1 MTSDAVSDFARQ
13 ARSALAQIQS
23 TPGLTEG
30 DKTAG
35 QRLVAEADRLDGV
48 FREQEEDPA
57 AARAWMVGLRSLMA
71 QGNEI
76 QRKYELQRS
85 PE

>member
-13 ARSALAQIQS
+13 ARSALAQIQC

-48 FREQEEDPA
+48 FREQEEVPA

-76 QRKYELQRS
+76 RRKYELQRS